1 MNKPVKAQKNAKRR
15 KKLGECLIES
25 GLIDKK
31 TLANALELQ
40 KVQKKKIGQVLIDMG
55 VADDGEIAKA
65 LARQLTIPLLRLNK
79 IKIPKEIISLVPAEM
94 AENFLLIP
102 IKEEKK
108 GLLVAMVNP
117 LDFYAIEDLRFV
129 SQMPIY
135 VAVASQSD
143 ILEAIE
149 RYYPKHDLE
158 KDLGSDPSMGE
169 GIEIIKEV
177 EEEDKDEQD
186 LLKLTELPP
195 VVRFANAILADAI
208 KLKASDIH
216 IEPQKNSV
224 IIRYRIDG
232 ILREI
237 MQTDKHV
244 HASLVSRI
252 KIISNM
258 DISIRRK
265 PQDGRTHVRYG
276 SKGYDLRVST
286 IPASYG
292 EKVTIRIL
300 DPATSGMALEDLG
313 FPEKAFQKFMNAV
326 SMPQGII
333 LVTGPTG
340 SGKSST
346 LYACLNRLN
355 SPTVNIIT
363 VEDPI
368 EFDIEGINQ
377 VQINPKAGITFA
389 AGLRSILRQDP
400 DIVMVGEIRDT
411 ETAGIAFQAAQTGH
425 LVLSTLHTNDAES
438 AVIRLLDLGIDAFLI
453 SASLIAVVGQR
464 LVRKICQE
472 CKVPDSPSPQMLERL
487 PRSIGTDKA
496 NFWKGLGCEACQYTG
511 YSGRI
516 GIFEILTITPSL
528 KEIIAPNVPAVTL
541 KKAAQKE
548 GFQSMSMDG
557 IRKALDGLTT
567 IEEVFR
573 VAPLEAEEV
582 PRVPIIEPRVP
593 IETSP
598 KELPFE
604 ETPASISSVRP
615 KKILVADDNEV
626 TLKILRHLLEAESY
640 LIITAKDGLEA
651 LKLASVEKP
660 DLIVT
665 DLLMPK
671 MDGITLT
678 KKLKSQLTTRYI
690 PIIMLTA
697 KDEVD
702 FEVKGIDAG
711 ADDYLTKPVNRK
723 RLLARIN
730 RLLGRPPIGET

>member
-292 EKVTIRIL
+292 EK
-300 DPATSGMALEDLG
+300 
-313 FPEKAFQKFMNAV
+313 
-326 SMPQGII
+326 
-333 LVTGPTG
+333 
-340 SGKSST
+340 
-346 LYACLNRLN
+346 
-355 SPTVNIIT
+355 
-363 VEDPI
+363 
-368 EFDIEGINQ
+368 
-377 VQINPKAGITFA
+377 
-389 AGLRSILRQDP
+389 
-400 DIVMVGEIRDT
+400 
-411 ETAGIAFQAAQTGH
+411 
-425 LVLSTLHTNDAES
+425 
-438 AVIRLLDLGIDAFLI
+438 
-453 SASLIAVVGQR
+453 
-464 LVRKICQE
+464 
-472 CKVPDSPSPQMLERL
+472 
-487 PRSIGTDKA
+487 
-496 NFWKGLGCEACQYTG
+496 
-511 YSGRI
+511 
-516 GIFEILTITPSL
+516 
-528 KEIIAPNVPAVTL
+528 
-541 KKAAQKE
+541 
-548 GFQSMSMDG
+548 
-557 IRKALDGLTT
+557 
-567 IEEVFR
+567 
-573 VAPLEAEEV
+573 
-582 PRVPIIEPRVP
+582 
-593 IETSP
+593 
-598 KELPFE
+598 
-604 ETPASISSVRP
+604 
-615 KKILVADDNEV
+615 
-626 TLKILRHLLEAESY
+626 
-640 LIITAKDGLEA
+640 
-651 LKLASVEKP
+651 
-660 DLIVT
+660 
-665 DLLMPK
+665 
-671 MDGITLT
+671 
-678 KKLKSQLTTRYI
+678 
-690 PIIMLTA
+690 
-697 KDEVD
+697 
-702 FEVKGIDAG
+702 
-711 ADDYLTKPVNRK
+711 
-723 RLLARIN
+723 
-730 RLLGRPPIGET
+730 